1 MIVYVPCRPPPLEE
15 IDDRPKRIPP
25 NALTSIPLEGAG
37 TVEAMQFC
45 TTHPFLAFGTVA
57 GQVGVFDTS
66 CMRMRQLWTYSDPST
81 GTDEGFGITALR
93 WSRANPLTFFTA
105 TLAAT
110 VLNCA
115 YHRLLLANFAAVP
128 AASAAATLDQSS
140 LDGQD
145 HD

>member
-57 GQVGVFDTS
+57 GHVGVFDTS

-81 GTDEGFGITALR
+81 GVRQTKVSASLR
-93 WSRANPLTFFTA
+93 
-105 TLAAT
+105 
-110 VLNCA
+110 
-115 YHRLLLANFAAVP
+115 
-128 AASAAATLDQSS
+128 
-140 LDGQD
+140 
-145 HD
+145 